1 MKGLP
6 PISSSS
12 SQDSFFPSD
21 GIWSCIEEREK
32 EACCWLAH
40 EWSSSIF
47 KGLSLVLARKS
58 VVTECKKWKRE
69 RRIISKDFFFLFCC
83 LPWVNLTLAV
93 CRSKI
98 SSQYLGPLKRQTPP
112 PLPSSPSSISVTI
125 FGEFLQLWQ
134 KFTSLWQIVDSLF
147 LIWQNYESTL
157 SNLRHYWAN
166 FQCCKWPNIEK

>member
-69 RRIISKDFFFLFCC
+69 RRIISKDFLFLFCC

-93 CRSKI
+93 CR
-98 SSQYLGPLKRQTPP
+98 
-112 PLPSSPSSISVTI
+112 
-125 FGEFLQLWQ
+125 
-134 KFTSLWQIVDSLF
+134 
-147 LIWQNYESTL
+147 
-157 SNLRHYWAN
+157 YWAN
-166 FQCCKWPNIEK
+166 FQCCKLKNNRTIWSHCRQWKIVVGCKERLFVSNSDSHLLSFSRSFLLQRFVSFLLYI